1 MAHSTDEIFQVQH
14 HHDFMLPST
23 SHELALER
31 RKALRKH
38 LLAQREQFAASVQ
51 AVDATTALARH
62 LGAVLRNLE
71 PGSIGL
77 YWPMRSEF
85 NAAAVIAADP
95 TLAKLP
101 IALPFAQR
109 APVRMH
115 FRAWNGATPTTLDEC
130 GIAGSDGAPI
140 VPDVVVVPCVGFTVE
155 GLRLGYGGGYF
166 DRWLAQ
172 QPGVTAVGV
181 AWSMAEIDAAIY
193 EAQPHDR
200 PLTLIVTERGV
211 M

>member
-1 MAHSTDEIFQVQH
+1 
-14 HHDFMLPST
+14 MLPST
-23 SHELALER
+23 SSELALER

-38 LLAQREQFAASVQ
+38 LLAQREQFVMSVR
-51 AVDATTALARH
+51 ATDATTSLARH
-62 LGAVLRNLE
+62 LTAVLNDLE
-71 PGSIGL
+71 PDSLGL

-85 NAAAVIAADP
+85 NAVPVIAADP
-95 TLAKLP
+95 MLAKLP

-115 FRAWNGATPTTLDEC
+115 YRAWNGAAPSARDEC
-130 GIAGSDGAPI
+130 GIAASDGAPL
-140 VPDVVVVPCVGFTVE
+140 VPDVVLVPCVGFTAE

-181 AWSMAEIDAAIY
+181 AWSIGEIDAAAY
-193 EAQPHDR
+193 EAQPHDL
-200 PLTLIVTERGV
+200 PLALIVTERGV
-211 M
+211 R

>member
-1 MAHSTDEIFQVQH
+1 
-14 HHDFMLPST
+14 MLPST
-23 SHELALER
+23 SQELALER
-31 RKALRKH
+31 RKALRQH
-38 LLAQREQFAASVQ
+38 LLAQREQFVASAQAA
-51 AVDATTALARH
+51 DATTSLARH
-62 LGAVLRNLE
+62 VSAVLRDLE
-71 PGSIGL
+71 PESIGL

-85 NAAAVIAADP
+85 NAAPVIAADP
-95 TLAKLP
+95 MLAKLP

-115 FRAWNGATPTTLDEC
+115 YRAWNGAAPTTRDEC
-130 GIAGSDGAPI
+130 GIAASDGAPL
-140 VPDVVVVPCVGFTVE
+140 VPDVVLVPCVGFTAG

-181 AWSMAEIDAAIY
+181 AWAIGEIDAATY

-200 PLTLIVTERGV
+200 PMTLIVTERGV
-211 M
+211 S